1 MATRHVAPHPDGGWQ
16 VTDPVG
22 HDSPGHTTTQEE
34 AVATA
39 HEQLVRDGGGELVI
53 HGTDG
58 KVRDKRTVPP
68 GHDPYPPPG

>member
-1 MATRHVAPHPDGGWQ
+1 M
-16 VTDPVG
+16 TDPVG